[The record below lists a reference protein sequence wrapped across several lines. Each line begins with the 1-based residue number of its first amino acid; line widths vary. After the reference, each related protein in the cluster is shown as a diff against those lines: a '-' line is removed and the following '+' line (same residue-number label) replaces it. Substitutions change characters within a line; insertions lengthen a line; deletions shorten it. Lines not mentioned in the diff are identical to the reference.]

1 VLLGVSCSSSTAC
14 TAVGYYKTV
23 DSMTVAMTLAERW
36 DGAKWSVQT
45 TPNAANYDRSYLNA
59 VSCAAGG
66 CIALGYAQDNV
77 CAGTSTSSC
86 TRGLVEQTGS
96 LPSPHLAR
104 RTRLLENGKTPS
116 AREPELGQG
125 TKHRSRALNNT
136 IRRQWWADP

>member
-45 TPNAANYDRSYLNA
+45 TPNAASYDRSYLNTVA
-59 VSCAAGG
+59 CAAGG
-66 CIALGYAQDNV
+66 CIALGYAQANV

-104 RTRLLENGKTPS
+104 RTRLLENGRHL
-116 AREPELGQG
+116 ARDN
-125 TKHRSRALNNT
+125 RSLAKGLN
-136 IRRQWWADP
+136 IGPAP